1 MNWPLNAAVL
11 VKTLVFVI
19 LPTGV
24 SKLLNCYLV
33 CQLEGVVHSLISTVL
48 KFTCNTINFI
58 PTVSL
63 CSLGYKASKNIKEIF
78 ISFSL

>member
-24 SKLLNCYLV
+24 SKLLYCCLV
-33 CQLEGVVHSLISTVL
+33 CQLEDVVHL
-48 KFTCNTINFI
+48 
-58 PTVSL
+58 L
-63 CSLGYKASKNIKEIF
+63 C
-78 ISFSL
+78 

>member
-33 CQLEGVVHSLISTVL
+33 CQLEGVVHL
-48 KFTCNTINFI
+48 
-58 PTVSL
+58 L
-63 CSLGYKASKNIKEIF
+63 C
-78 ISFSL
+78 